1 MQLEKGNVVTA
12 MKQLTF
18 SPLFNIRNSMLTFQF
33 SLQWKEQHS
42 INCWLLPAPTCQ
54 LSDSCNG
61 QESSTRDLWGPWRT
75 KHLVIA
81 CGFNFTLQGIYTLGK
96 DLISGTICLWYY
108 GCGCCCLIYC
118 PCHAVGMS
126 AKLERICS
134 VIIWMQIIT
143 SVWTLYNCVSHMTV
157 DYVWNTDMQVS
168 VEVCFCILFLSETL
182 QSYSLWALLSGN
194 PR

>member
-1 MQLEKGNVVTA
+1 MKRTALHKLLAATTSHMSVVWLPPWAGILHKRFMGALEDQTSCDC
-12 MKQLTF
+12 LW
-18 SPLFNIRNSMLTFQF
+18 FQF
-33 SLQWKEQHS
+33 H
-42 INCWLLPAPTCQ
+42 ITG
-54 LSDSCNG
+54 D
-61 QESSTRDLWGPWRT
+61 
-75 KHLVIA
+75 
-81 CGFNFTLQGIYTLGK
+81 YTLGK
-96 DLISGTICLWYY
+96 DLISGTISLWYY

-118 PCHAVGMS
+118 GCHAVGMS

-168 VEVCFCILFLSETL
+168 VEVCFCILFLSETR